1 MNPAEAVRTP
11 WLPAVTALGL
21 GFIWRLLLVLQS
33 PVAFSFDG
41 FQRWA
46 GRDHV
51 LIQDWPPVTQIVLWL
66 TAQAG
71 GELLA
76 ARVVM
81 CLISG
86 LAAAAGT
93 LLAQRLAAAAYGERP
108 ALWAGWT
115 FAVASA
121 YAHWAAW
128 GTVFYQESTFL
139 LVLFSGLW
147 LAARGNLRTA
157 DLVIGLLGLVRYEG
171 WPCVLLYLA
180 WRRDRRA
187 LVALWGALVW
197 AAIRGFGVEGYA
209 ASPVNFADWEGLVER
224 FALAAWLADLLELVR
239 RLGEVGGW
247 VWWGLGAVAVS
258 LHWRSSLV
266 KLLAL
271 QTLAQ
276 LGATMAWVAGLEVVT
291 SRMMVIP
298 VVMVAVLGA
307 SAVPALARWPRSGWS
322 LVVALAVLLGF
333 QLVEGRDRMRAE
345 TRHFAPEA
353 AAVVEMGRCP
363 GCRWWV
369 LPRRGLG
376 TRARHDGCE
385 VLQGISSLR
394 HGQDFFCSSWV
405 TDDWAEAGAGT
416 DGTVRWDAAAKL
428 YRVERHLPGAS
439 PAPAAS
445 SPAASLPV
453 AVP

>member
-1 MNPAEAVRTP
+1 MNPGEVVRTP
-11 WLPAVTALGL
+11 WLPAVTALGR
-21 GFIWRLLLVLQS
+21 GFVWRLLLVLQS

-51 LIQDWPPVTQIVLWL
+51 LIQDWMPTTQVLIWL

-76 ARVVM
+76 GRVVM
-81 CLISG
+81 CLVSG

-93 LLAQRLAAAAYGERP
+93 LLAQRLAAAEYGERP

-121 YAHWAAW
+121 YPHWAAW
-128 GTVFYQESTFL
+128 GTVFYQESSFL
-139 LVLFSGLW
+139 LVLFTGLW
-147 LAARGNLRTA
+147 LAARGNLRGG

-187 LVALWGALVW
+187 LVALWGPLVW
-197 AAIRGFGVEGYA
+197 LAIRGFGGEGHA
-209 ASPVNFADWEGLVER
+209 ASPVNFADWEGLTDR
-224 FALAAWLADLLELVR
+224 FALEAWLGDVLGLAR
-239 RLGEVGGW
+239 RLWAAGGW
-247 VWWGLGAVAVS
+247 VWWSLGGVALW
-258 LHWRSSLV
+258 LHRRSSLCWLV
-266 KLLAL
+266 AAL
-271 QTLAQ
+271 VAAQ
-276 LGATMAWVAGLEVVT
+276 LAATLAWVAGLETST
-291 SRMMVIP
+291 SRMGVVP

-307 SAVPALARWPRSGWS
+307 SAVPALARWPRSGWA
-322 LVVALAVLLGF
+322 LVVALAALLGF

-345 TRHFAPEA
+345 TRFFAAEA
-353 AAVVEMGRCP
+353 DALEEMRRCP

-369 LPRRGLG
+369 LPRSGLG

-394 HGQDFFCSSWV
+394 HGKDFYCSSWIV
-405 TDDWAEAGAGT
+405 DDRAAASAST
-416 DGTVRWDAAAKL
+416 DGTVRWDEVAKV
-428 YRVERHLPGAS
+428 YRVERHLSGTGG
-439 PAPAAS
+439 
-445 SPAASLPV
+445 
-453 AVP
+453 